1 MQRALAMAVLTLLT
15 AACTLGPDPT
25 KAPKT
30 AADHARAYAEASPN
44 AAPKTPPDTWWLT
57 FADPVTVRLI
67 TEALANNT
75 DIQAA
80 AARVL
85 AASATLTSAR
95 GARWPAA
102 DVSFSANRNKFSF
115 VLPQVGRV
123 GIYSTTFADQLAIS
137 YQVDLFGRLARARQA
152 AWANLLAT
160 EADRRTVIN
169 SLIAQ
174 VIRTRSLIAALDRQ
188 LDLNRK
194 MSQSWKQTLGVTERR
209 YVSGVADPG
218 QLYLVR
224 SSAAAA
230 QAAVLRLEQ
239 QRTTARHAL
248 DILVGRRPGS
258 GSPLPRTLAPLP
270 DLAPIPAGIPASLLD
285 RRPDLVA
292 ARMRFAAATAQ
303 VGVALANLFP
313 SLTLSA
319 AGGMTA
325 SKLDELSRS
334 NTVVYNAAF
343 NLLAPLFHG
352 GRLRAAVRL
361 SRAQAQEAAARYA
374 GAVLKA
380 MGEVED
386 ALAANRSLRRQL
398 KAVADEDRAA
408 HAADTL
414 ARRRYE
420 HGTGELLDLLAADRA
435 RQQADLALT
444 AVQADLWDARVGL
457 YLALGGDWE
466 AGARKETTR
475 PSQGPPPSHHAGPH
489 PRKPEE

>member
-1 MQRALAMAVLTLLT
+1 MRRTAILATVLALLLP

-25 KAPKT
+25 KPPRTVADT
-30 AADHARAYAEASPN
+30 AHAFAEASPDTS
-44 AAPKTPPDTWWLT
+44 PQTPPDDWWRH
-57 FADPVTVRLI
+57 FADPVTNRLI
-67 TEALANNT
+67 TEAVAHNT
-75 DIQAA
+75 DVRAA

-85 AASATLTSAR
+85 EAGATLASAKGT
-95 GARWPAA
+95 RWPSA
-102 DVSFSANRNKFSF
+102 DASFAANRNKFSF

-123 GIYSTTFADQLAIS
+123 GIYSTTFSDQLSIS
-137 YQVDLFGRLARARQA
+137 YQVDLFGRLARTRQA

-174 VIRTRSLIAALDRQ
+174 VIRTRVLIAALDHQ
-188 LDLNRK
+188 LDLNRE
-194 MSQSWKQTLGVTERR
+194 MLQSWKQTLGVTEGR
-209 YVSGVADPG
+209 YLSGVADPG

-230 QAAVLRLEQ
+230 QGAVLRLEQ
-239 QRTTARHAL
+239 QRATARHAL

-258 GSPLPRTLAPLP
+258 GPPLPQALAPVP
-270 DLAPIPAGIPASLLD
+270 DLAPVPPGLPASLLD

-292 ARMRFAAATAQ
+292 ARMRFAASTAQ

-313 SLTLSA
+313 SLKLSA
-319 AGGMTA
+319 SGGMTA
-325 SKLDELSRS
+325 NKLNQLSS
-334 NTVVYNAAF
+334 SDTIVYNAAL

-352 GRLRAAVRL
+352 GQLRAAVRL
-361 SRAQAQEAAARYA
+361 SRAQAQEAAATYA

-386 ALAANRSLRRQL
+386 ALAADRSLKRQL
-398 KAVADEDRAA
+398 KSVTQQDRAA
-408 HAADTL
+408 RAADEL

-420 HGTGELLDLLAADRA
+420 HGTGGILDLLAADRA

-444 AVQADLWDARVGL
+444 TVEANLWDARVGL
-457 YLALGGDWE
+457 YLALGGDWVASALE
-466 AGARKETTR
+466 ARTGPPSNQTR
-475 PSQGPPPSHHAGPH
+475 PA
-489 PRKPEE
+489 PRKPKE